1 MRWLRWVGLGL
12 LMVVVLALAGFT
24 IWAYTPLGPA
34 PEALAALQSDAKVHV
49 DQQPWLIFKPVG
61 REPTN
66 GFIFY
71 PGGRVDPRSYAVTA
85 RALAEQ
91 GNLVVIVP
99 MPFNLAFF
107 GSSRAQQVQAAFP
120 QIQHWVIGGHS
131 LGGVAA
137 AMYAH
142 SKPNSIDGLV
152 LWASYPTS
160 GDSLAD
166 SALPVLS
173 IYGTEDMGRAQIEA
187 SKPLLPEATRWVVIQ
202 GGNHAQFGDY
212 GPQPGDNPAT
222 VSRAD
227 QQAQA
232 VQATA
237 EFIKEKGVSREGHF
251 TFASP

>member
-1 MRWLRWVGLGL
+1 MRWLKWVGLGL
-12 LMVVVLALAGFT
+12 LAIVVLALVGFT

-34 PEALAALQSDAKVHV
+34 PEALAALQSDAKVQV
-49 DQQPWLIFKPVG
+49 DQQPWLVFKPVG
-61 REPTN
+61 QEPTN

-91 GNLVVIVP
+91 GSLVVVVP

-107 GSSRAQQVQAAFP
+107 GSNRAQQVQATFP
-120 QIQHWVIGGHS
+120 QIQHWTIGGHS

-142 SKPNSIDGLV
+142 SQPDRVDGLV
-152 LWASYPTS
+152 LWAAYPTS
-160 GDSLAD
+160 GDSLAG
-166 SALPVLS
+166 STLPVIS

-187 SKPLLPEATRWVVIQ
+187 SKPLLPHATQWVVIQ
-202 GGNHAQFGDY
+202 GGNHGQFGDY
-212 GPQPGDNPAT
+212 GPQPGDNSAT
-222 VSRAD
+222 ISRAD

-237 EFIKEKGVSREGHF
+237 EFIKKRSN
-251 TFASP
+251 S

>member
-1 MRWLRWVGLGL
+1 MRWLRWLGIGL
-12 LMVVVLALAGFT
+12 LAVVILAVLGFT

-34 PEALAALQSDAKVHV
+34 PEALAALHSDAKVQV
-49 DQQPWLIFKPVG
+49 DQGPWITFRPVG
-61 REPTN
+61 QEASN

-107 GSSRAQQVQAAFP
+107 GSNRARQVQLAFP
-120 QIQHWVIGGHS
+120 QIQHWAIGGHS

-142 SKPNSIDGLV
+142 RNAQNLDGLA
-152 LWASYPTS
+152 LWASYPTA
-160 GDSLAD
+160 GDSLAG
-166 SALPVLS
+166 SGLPVLS

-187 SKPLLPEATRWVVIQ
+187 SKPLLPAATQWVVIE

-222 VSRAD
+222 ISRAE

-237 EFIKEKGVSREGHF
+237 DFLKKMRG
-251 TFASP
+251 